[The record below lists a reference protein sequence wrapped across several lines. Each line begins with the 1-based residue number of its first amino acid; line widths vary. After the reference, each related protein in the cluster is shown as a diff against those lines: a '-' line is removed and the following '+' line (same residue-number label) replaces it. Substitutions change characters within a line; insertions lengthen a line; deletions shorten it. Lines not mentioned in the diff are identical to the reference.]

1 MNNRNNPPNPPQFE
15 FADDSPTRPGRKHR
29 RGRYAPNRKN
39 AKSTAST
46 KASSASIPN
55 SSRGGSADNNSF
67 RSAGRNVSSAAS
79 RAQAPS
85 LSPQPQQ
92 QRLNLKPQLKPPPT
106 NYNFTDGTPTKNGSN
121 GRDDNSCAGSL
132 TYSASSSVRSEESS
146 NESSFADILKVID
159 SDEVGAAT
167 EVKEFMAKQSKAA
180 SYGCYSATGGGQIE
194 REGASAHAAVQGWKQ
209 RQAAAQQQMKQTA
222 RGKGQKKKFTL
233 AASNHVPINPNVDL
247 NYSKDDSSGSGDMF
261 GVDFDEN
268 VLETIA
274 GHDDD
279 VARHT
284 QATAASNSTTPA
296 DHPFHGKEPYQT
308 SSNFISNHGVSS
320 APSSPRR
327 HRTGHTTPPPNS
339 RHKRT
344 STPPGA
350 ANSISSRTNSR
361 GSRHSKS
368 SSDGSWDTPAP
379 SSPPPTKP
387 PHARYSSPVSKTNRK
402 SRSEEKAVLADPN
415 EAFYAKSW
423 MCGFTDA
430 FNFDGFDTFQK

>member
-1 MNNRNNPPNPPQFE
+1 MAMNPRNNPPQFE
-15 FADDSPTRPGRKHR
+15 FADDSPTPPGRKHR
-29 RGRYAPNRKN
+29 RGRYTPNRKN
-39 AKSTAST
+39 AATANG
-46 KASSASIPN
+46 KASANSPN
-55 SSRGGSADNNSF
+55 SSRGGSADNNSSF
-67 RSAGRNVSSAAS
+67 RSGGHKFSSAAS
-79 RAQAPS
+79 RAQASS
-85 LSPQPQQ
+85 LSPQPQH
-92 QRLNLKPQLKPPPT
+92 QRLNLNLQQKPPT
-106 NYNFTDGTPTKNGSN
+106 NYNFTDSTPTKNSTPGK
-121 GRDDNSCAGSL
+121 DDNSCTGSL

-159 SDEVGAAT
+159 SDGDGAT

-194 REGASAHAAVQGWKQ
+194 RDGASTHAAVQGWKQ
-209 RQAAAQQQMKQTA
+209 RQAAAQQQMKQAA
-222 RGKGQKKKFTL
+222 RGKGQKKKFTM
-233 AASNHVPINPNVDL
+233 AASKHVPTNPNVDL

-284 QATAASNSTTPA
+284 QAAVSSNSTTPA
-296 DHPFHGKEPYQT
+296 DHPFRDKEPYQT
-308 SSNFISNHGVSS
+308 SSTFISNNDVSS
-320 APSSPRR
+320 APSSPRSR
-327 HRTGHTTPPPNS
+327 NTGHVTPPPNS

-350 ANSISSRTNSR
+350 INSISRTNSR

-379 SSPPPTKP
+379 SSPPMKP
-387 PHARYSSPVSKTNRK
+387 PHVRSTPVSKTNRK
-402 SRSEEKAVLADPN
+402 SRSDEKASSVVADPN

-423 MCGFTDA
+423 MCGFADA